1 MTAKTSLVH
10 ALLNPGP
17 AMASGCWDHKPG
29 GNIMGHGRRVRALA
43 AMSVAALVAVGGAG
57 TATADPVSAGKASSF
72 AATLQLGGTD
82 VIPPTPE
89 AAVTAPPFGD
99 DADATA
105 IPIDAAPL
113 AVNGTLIAT
122 AAVHQASDLA
132 TTLGQPASAQA
143 VAGPYNAR
151 AVGEIESLDVL
162 LDESIPGGQLVHAEL
177 VTGEAVAVC
186 RAGAVQ
192 YSASS
197 EVVNLQ
203 ISDQDPLSGPL
214 NDLITQITDGLNASP
229 LADIISI
236 EPNVVTVTPTGASV
250 DALVITV
257 LAAAGD
263 PPVGKIRLGHAEV
276 SDVGCAGAGAAP
288 QCSDTADND
297 GDGKIDALDPGC
309 HSDGNPD
316 NGGSYVPS
324 DNDEADGPQC
334 ADHRD
339 NDGDGVS
346 DAEDPGCH
354 TDGNAANP
362 ASYDATDN
370 DEANS
375 AVGGASLAK
384 SSAAPLAATGGAVA
398 TGLAA
403 ALGLGALGMFAL
415 RRRLV

>member
-1 MTAKTSLVH
+1 
-10 ALLNPGP
+10 
-17 AMASGCWDHKPG
+17 
-29 GNIMGHGRRVRALA
+29 MGHGRRVRALL

-57 TATADPVSAGKASSF
+57 TAVADPVGGGTASSF
-72 AATLQLGGTD
+72 AATLQLGGQD
-82 VIPPTPE
+82 VIPPTPVAE
-89 AAVTAPPFGD
+89 VTAPPFGD
-99 DADATA
+99 DADSTL

-186 RAGAVQ
+186 TAGGVQ

-203 ISDQDPLSGPL
+203 IADQDPLSGPL
-214 NDLITQITDGLNASP
+214 NDLINQITEGLNASP

-263 PPVGKIRLGHAEV
+263 PPLGLIRLGHAEV
-276 SDVGCAGAGAAP
+276 TGVSCGGGAGTP

-309 HSDGNPD
+309 HSDGNADNPD
-316 NGGSYVPS
+316 SYVPS
-324 DNDEADGPQC
+324 DNDEADGTQC
-334 ADHRD
+334 ADQRD
-339 NDGDGVS
+339 NDGDGVI
-346 DAEDPGCH
+346 DAADPGCH
-354 TDGNAANP
+354 TDGNAGNP

-370 DEANS
+370 DEADT
-375 AVGGASLAK
+375 AVAGASLAK
-384 SSAAPLAATGGAVA
+384 SSAAAPLAATGGAVA
-398 TGLAA
+398 TGLAT
-403 ALGLGALGMFAL
+403 ALGLGAMALFAL
-415 RRRLV
+415 RRRIV